1 MSVLPMNSEVRTPL
15 PEEPVAPAIETE
27 AAATHSVPVLITEQ
41 EVMFGSAAAVT
52 MPADSRSRWITALRW
67 ICGRSDWQ
75 VDPARRPRPPRS
87 GYLENARMRREM
99 LHL

>member
-15 PEEPVAPAIETE
+15 PEGPVTPAIEIE
-27 AAATHSVPVLITEQ
+27 PAASHSEQVLITEQ
-41 EVMFGSAAAVT
+41 EVMFGSAAATTV
-52 MPADSRSRWITALRW
+52 PAESHSRWIAALRW
-67 ICGRSDWQ
+67 ICGRSDWR

-87 GYLENARMRREM
+87 SYLENARMGREM